1 MTHLLALLISWGI
14 EIPVVLIT
22 FVSTQQLCS
31 RRDICNAFILASTA
45 TLFTHPL
52 AWESNQIL
60 IPYIE
65 FPLRVALI
73 ESFVVILE
81 GILYALIL
89 KLGWQK
95 GLFLSIIANATS
107 FVGGLLIDELLRLQ
121 RLTIHFAF
129 FWYC

>member
-1 MTHLLALLISWGI
+1 MTQLLALLISWVI
-14 EIPVVLIT
+14 EVPVVLIT
-22 FVSTQQLCS
+22 LVSTQQLCS
-31 RRDICNAFILASTA
+31 YWDICNAFILASTA

-73 ESFVVILE
+73 ESFVVIVE

-107 FVGGLLIDELLRLQ
+107 FIGGLVIDELLRLQ
-121 RLTIHFAF
+121 RLTIHLAF